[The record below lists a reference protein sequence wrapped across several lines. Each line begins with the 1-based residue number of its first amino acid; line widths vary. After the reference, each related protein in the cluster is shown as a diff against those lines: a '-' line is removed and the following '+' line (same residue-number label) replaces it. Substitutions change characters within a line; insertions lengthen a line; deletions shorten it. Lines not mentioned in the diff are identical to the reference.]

1 MSRVVSDRIRA
12 LDGYAP
18 GEQPSTDARVIKLNT
33 NENPYQASPKVAR
46 AVEESLS
53 QLHLYPDPM
62 SDRLRR
68 AAASLYGVRP
78 ENILVGNGSDE
89 LLSLSFRACTPDGG
103 RVAFPVPTYSLYRTL
118 AEIAG
123 CEVVT
128 APSLE
133 GRVPPELIDADADIV
148 FLCTPNSPL
157 GYEITMS
164 ELENV
169 AEHAAGL
176 VVIDEAYVDFGGT
189 TALRLVDRFDNV
201 LVLRTLSKSFSLAG
215 ARVGLA
221 FGEVDLI
228 RELTKVKDSYNVSRL
243 AQAAGQAALED
254 PDWMESNARRVV
266 ATRARVAAALGALG
280 FFVRQSAG
288 NFLWVECG
296 ASSGRAVYEGLRDR
310 GILVRYFDAPPLS
323 SGVRVSIGT
332 DPDMDRFLTAIADVA
347 NRR

>member
-18 GEQPSTDARVIKLNT
+18 GERPSADARVIKLNT
-33 NENPYQASPKVAR
+33 NENPYPASPKVVR
-46 AVEESLS
+46 AVEESLAR
-53 QLHLYPDPM
+53 LHLYPEPM
-62 SDRLRR
+62 SDGLRR
-68 AAASLYGVRP
+68 AAASLYGVEP

-89 LLSLSFRACTPDGG
+89 LLGLSFKACAPDGG

-118 AEIAG
+118 AELAG

-128 APSLE
+128 ATSLE
-133 GRVPPELIDADADIV
+133 GRVPPEVVAADADIL

-157 GYEITMS
+157 GYEIPVP
-164 ELENV
+164 ELEDV
-169 AEHAAGL
+169 AQRASGL

-189 TALRLVDRFDNV
+189 TALRLIDRFDNV

-221 FGEVDLI
+221 FGRVDLI
-228 RELTKVKDSYNVSRL
+228 RELAKVKDSYNVSRL

-254 PDWMESNARRVV
+254 PDWMESNASRVV
-266 ATRARVAAALGALG
+266 VTRKRVAVALGAMG
-280 FFVRQSAG
+280 FAARPSAG
-288 NFLWVECG
+288 NFLWVDCG
-296 ASSGRAVYEGLRDR
+296 AFGGRATYEGLRDR
-310 GILVRYFDAPPLS
+310 GILVRFFDAPALT

-332 DPDMDRFLTAIADVA
+332 DADMDRFLTAITDVA
-347 NRR
+347 KTH